1 MLSEIL
7 PNLYI
12 GTIHDAI
19 HTMDVEH
26 RSRWGLVIW
35 VAEADEFDTQEV
47 WDLLNVNRLVLHA
60 PFMIYTKEIDSDTG
74 YQHCRANTEILGTI
88 ANIIELAITSGPVP
102 ILVHCAAGVE
112 RSPLAVIYYLVA
124 KHRYSLEEAF
134 RFVKQR
140 RPIIEDRLN
149 WLQ

>member
-1 MLSEIL
+1 MISEII

-12 GTIHDAI
+12 GTIYDAI
-19 HTMDVEH
+19 HDQNLDN

-60 PFMIYTKEIDSDTG
+60 PFMIYEKKVDEVTG
-74 YQHCRANTEILGTI
+74 YQNCHANIQVLQNI
-88 ANIIELAITSGPVP
+88 ADIIELTITSGPVP

-112 RSPLAVIYYLVA
+112 RSPLAVIYYLVS
-124 KHRYSLEEAF
+124 KHRYSLEDAF

-149 WLQ
+149 WMQ